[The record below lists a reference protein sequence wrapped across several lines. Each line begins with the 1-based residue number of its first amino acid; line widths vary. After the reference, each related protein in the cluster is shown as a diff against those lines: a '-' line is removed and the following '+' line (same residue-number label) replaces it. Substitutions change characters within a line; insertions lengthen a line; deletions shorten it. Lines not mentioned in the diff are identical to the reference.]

1 MSTNYIDQITDTAGT
16 THDISEGD
24 STRIFRA
31 TCATAAGTAAKVA
44 TLQTSN
50 RNFSLATG
58 VRVAVTFTYGNSAA
72 TPTLRVDGSSTG
84 TAKTIAVAT
93 SATAKTTGNGTTY
106 NTWGPY
112 ETVLFTYDGTYW
124 VNEGSSL
131 SIYNAYNYNN
141 LSNKPTI
148 PTLPSNIVNTITTT
162 AGTHTAITS
171 QKGDVSFNVP
181 TKTSHLTNDSG
192 FITSDSDEKLKIDA
206 VANNTTNT
214 TYYPILAT
222 NSTAAATRYYDS
234 TGIHYNN
241 VNGSTTVVGKA
252 DLVLGNST
260 ASGSVNNKMGTISLY
275 SSTSNYGYFT
285 TTDLTAQRTYTF
297 PDATGTVA
305 LTSDV
310 TDEKLTIE
318 QVLDSTSTTYTYYPI
333 LARKATT
340 NGIRQIDETGFKLNN
355 RNGSADDAGYEEL
368 ILGNSTAE
376 GTAGNKRGWLTL
388 YTRSTYYARLY
399 ASADLTANRELALPN
414 ESGTIALTSDIPSI
428 PTIPTITLNGT
439 ATTSPSFYAPTTA
452 GTSGYVLKSN
462 GSGAPTWT
470 SATLT
475 DTKVTQT
482 ASTTSAWR
490 KVLGSYNSATAAD
503 GSITSGTANVSYYDA
518 DGPSFNT
525 STGELYTKGYKMY
538 LATTDSLYTA
548 INNLGWVSAVI
559 E

>member
-31 TCATAAGTAAKVA
+31 TCGTAASTTAKVA
-44 TLQTSN
+44 TLQTSS

-58 VRVAVTFTYGNSAA
+58 VRVAVTFTYGNSAT
-72 TPTLRVDGSSTG
+72 TPTLNVNSTG
-84 TAKTIAVAT
+84 AKTIAVAT
-93 SATAKTTGNGTTY
+93 SATTKATGNGTTY

-112 ETVLFTYDGTYW
+112 ETVIFTYDGTYW
-124 VNEGSSL
+124 VNGGSSL
-131 SIYNAYNYNN
+131 SIYNSYNYNN

-162 AGTHTAITS
+162 AGTHTVITN
-171 QKGDVSFNVP
+171 KTGDVSFNVP

-192 FITSDSDEKLKIDA
+192 FITSDSDEKVK
-206 VANNTTNT
+206 VAEYSQQT

-222 NSTAAATRYYDS
+222 GVGTATRQIA
-234 TGIHYNN
+234 T
-241 VNGSTTVVGKA
+241 NGVSFSESGGGATLALGLDEYHWGVLQLGGESQYKTTI
-252 DLVLGNST
+252 
-260 ASGSVNNKMGTISLY
+260 SGSEI
-275 SSTSNYGYFT
+275 
-285 TTDLTAQRTYTF
+285 
-297 PDATGTVA
+297 
-305 LTSDV
+305 
-310 TDEKLTIE
+310 
-318 QVLDSTSTTYTYYPI
+318 
-333 LARKATT
+333 
-340 NGIRQIDETGFKLNN
+340 
-355 RNGSADDAGYEEL
+355 
-368 ILGNSTAE
+368 
-376 GTAGNKRGWLTL
+376 
-388 YTRSTYYARLY
+388 
-399 ASADLTANRELALPN
+399 TANRTLKIPDK
-414 ESGTIALTSDIPSI
+414 SGTIALTSDIPTKTSQL
-428 PTIPTITLNGT
+428 TNDSSFVTTSTLDDFAGLDDLPTITLNGT

-452 GTSGYVLKSN
+452 GTSGYILKSN

-503 GSITSGTANVSYYDA
+503 GSITSGTANISYYDA